1 MNICSNQIKE
11 VILQR
16 FKVNSLQ
23 KLLIHIN
30 ILLAFSVLFCS
41 HSAFGQSVPRVT
53 ATCTIDPMAVDL
65 GLPVYWSKCNRGAES
80 SADSTD
86 AGGYYQFSDALG
98 TYNNNPNWRKPD
110 KDEVT
115 VLIKGTNINYTNNV
129 GVFLTSKTNG
139 LRILIPVSG
148 YKTSPHKGWHDDYAL
163 FWTSSSYSVSHAFR
177 FKSTNVSTIV
187 DAGTWYGSNKESA
200 SATRSMYLPFRPVIN
215 KDTLTYKISESKNNT
230 TSEKYSDSV
239 TVPQGT
245 EVTLTSIY
253 DDCHTLLYWKKKVV
267 GSPDETIA
275 LTNTACGIDD
285 DGNGTLTVTVTEN
298 ATYEAIFDERKVN
311 VVATTEDDQKGTVG
325 ILEPI
330 NN

>member
-1 MNICSNQIKE
+1 M
-11 VILQR
+11 
-16 FKVNSLQ
+16 
-23 KLLIHIN
+23 LL
-30 ILLAFSVLFCS
+30 CTP
-41 HSAFGQSVPRVT
+41 SAYGQGVRIDVDT
-53 ATCTIDPMAVDL
+53 IYIDPMAVDL

-115 VLIKGTNINYTNNV
+115 VLINGTNINYTNNV

-148 YKTSPHKGWHDDYAL
+148 YKTSTFPDVGWHYDYAL

-187 DAGTWYGSNKESA
+187 NAGTRFGSNKETA
-200 SATRSMYLPFRPVIN
+200 SATKSMYLPFRPVIN
-215 KDTLTYKISESKNNT
+215 KVTLTYKILESKNNI
-230 TSEKYSDSV
+230 TSEKYSGSV

-245 EVTLTSIY
+245 KVKLTPIY
-253 DDCHTLLYWKKKVV
+253 DDCHTFLYWKKNDQILS
-267 GSPDETIA
+267 GNNTDTI
-275 LTNTACGIDD
+275 
-285 DGNGTLTVTVTEN
+285 TVTVD
-298 ATYEAIFDERKVN
+298 ATYEAVFEEKDPIGIAV
-311 VVATTEDDQKGTVG
+311 TTDDSSLGTVN
-325 ILEPI
+325 IVKP
-330 NN
+330 